1 MATVCKELFPNTKQ
15 CQVTAGLTHIWRYVC
30 NQRKTRFHFPFQLKS
45 KAPRSELMD
54 ELNYC
59 RKDSLIIKEKHINL
73 FERFIVY
80 GLAKIQRDLKYPIA
94 CAPENTVCDF
104 DRWFDKR

>member
-1 MATVCKELFPNTKQ
+1 MTKSEIRDKQ
-15 CQVTAGLTHIWRYVC
+15 MRGTLGGTQ
-30 NQRKTRFHFPFQLKS
+30 S

-73 FERFIVY
+73 FERSIVY
-80 GLAKIQRDLKYPIA
+80 GLAKIQRDFKYPIA
-94 CAPENTVCDF
+94 CAPEYSKNLLSVQHF
-104 DRWFDKR
+104 YLQSKGHF